1 MGAGIL
7 IGPSSSEAPQAI
19 GETGPCGGQLL
30 ANRHRAVLVMPEGV
44 HASPPPSAPKNQA
57 SLVEIASWRLGEV
70 LPEATLNEKSA
81 DIPQPARQR
90 GLAVGSV
97 SKVRR
102 HGAPPVY
109 LVSGTR
115 QCEAAVAV
123 VNHNLET
130 VLDQASW
137 TGACDPVAVMP
148 PSDLD
153 GDGAREFAV
162 FNSGFVAML
171 RLLETP
177 GSIRVEPMADWI
189 CDSRRGASD
198 AGESP

>member
-1 MGAGIL
+1 MGSGIL
-7 IGPSSSEAPQAI
+7 VGPRHSEAPIPI

-30 ANRHRAVLVMPEGV
+30 ANSHRAVLVMPEGV
-44 HASPPPSAPKNQA
+44 HASPPPAAPKNQA
-57 SLVEIASWRLGEV
+57 SLVEIVSWRLGEV
-70 LPEATLNEKSA
+70 LPEAALTERSA
-81 DIPQPARQR
+81 DTPQPARQR

-115 QCEAAVAV
+115 QCEAAIAV

-130 VLDQASW
+130 VLDQYSW
-137 TGACDPVAVMP
+137 TGICDPVAVMP

-153 GDGAREFAV
+153 GDAAREFAV
-162 FNSGFVAML
+162 FNSEFVAML
-171 RLLETP
+171 RLIETP
-177 GSIRVEPMADWI
+177 GSIRVEPMADWT
-189 CDSRRGASD
+189 CDSERD
-198 AGESP
+198 AIDDGESP